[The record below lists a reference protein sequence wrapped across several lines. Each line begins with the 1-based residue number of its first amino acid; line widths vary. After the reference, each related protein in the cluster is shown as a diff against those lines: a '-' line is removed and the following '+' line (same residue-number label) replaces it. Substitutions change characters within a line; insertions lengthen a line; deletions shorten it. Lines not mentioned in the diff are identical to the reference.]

1 MAKEEKT
8 LDEMF
13 QELDKLI
20 QAMEETGSISGRF
33 FSDVSSRH

>member
-13 QELDKLI
+13 QELDNVALK
-20 QAMEETGSISGRF
+20 TPFKRDV

>member
-13 QELDKLI
+13 QDPGYGG
-20 QAMEETGSISGRF
+20 AGSISGRF